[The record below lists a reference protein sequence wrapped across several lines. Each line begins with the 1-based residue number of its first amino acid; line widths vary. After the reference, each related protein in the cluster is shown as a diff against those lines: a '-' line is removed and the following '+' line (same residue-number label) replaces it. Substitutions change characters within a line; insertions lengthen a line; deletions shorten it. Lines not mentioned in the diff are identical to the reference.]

1 MGPTA
6 VGKSA
11 LAMKIAPLI
20 DAEIVSVDSATVYR
34 DMDLGTDKPSAA
46 ERSAVPH
53 HLIDLVDHTDPFTV
67 ADFQRWGREAVSK
80 VLSRGR
86 LPLLVGGSGLYF
98 RAVVDPLEFPG
109 TDSAV
114 RTRLERELE
123 ELGPERL
130 YERLLQVDPKA
141 AERIHPSNSR
151 RAIRA
156 LEVAELTGNPF
167 SAYRVAWEERR
178 SIYDLV
184 VAGLTLTPERLDAR
198 IDERVDRL
206 IENGWVD
213 EVAGLTAG
221 GTGLSATSVQ
231 VLGYA
236 QIKDHLDG
244 SISLEEAVTEIKRRT
259 RRFARRQLRWF
270 KADPRIRWFVDPEA
284 AGEYLMKVANG
295 RN

>member
-1 MGPTA
+1 

-11 LAMKIAPLI
+11 LAMSIAPLI

-34 DMDLGTDKPSAA
+34 GMDLGTAKPSPADRA
-46 ERSAVPH
+46 AVPH
-53 HLIDLVDHTDPFTV
+53 HLIDLIDHTQSFTV
-67 ADFQRWGREAVSK
+67 AEFQRWGREAVNK
-80 VLSRGR
+80 VHSRGKM
-86 LPLLVGGSGLYF
+86 PLLVGGSGLYF

-109 TDSAV
+109 TDRAV
-114 RTRLERELE
+114 RSKLESELE

-130 YERLLQVDPKA
+130 YERLAEADPEA
-141 AERIHPSNSR
+141 AKRIHPSNPR

-184 VAGLTLTPERLDAR
+184 AAGLTLPIERMDAL

-206 IENGWVD
+206 IEKGWVE
-213 EVAGLTAG
+213 EVEKLTAG
-221 GTGLSATSVQ
+221 GAGFSATSVH

-236 QIKDHLDG
+236 QIGSYLDG
-244 SISLEEAVTEIKRRT
+244 SISLEEAVSEIQRRT
-259 RRFARRQLRWF
+259 RKFARRQLRWF
-270 KADPRIRWFVDPEA
+270 KADPRIKWFEDPEA
-284 AGEYLMKVANG
+284 AGEYLMKEAK
-295 RN
+295 

>member
-1 MGPTA
+1 
-6 VGKSA
+6 
-11 LAMKIAPLI
+11 MKIAPLI

-34 DMDLGTDKPSAA
+34 DMDLGTDKPSPAD
-46 ERSAVPH
+46 RSAVPH
-53 HLIDLVDHTDPFTV
+53 HLIDLVDHTDSFTV

-80 VLSRGR
+80 VLSCGKV
-86 LPLLVGGSGLYF
+86 PLLVGGSGLYF

-114 RTRLERELE
+114 RHRLERELE

-130 YERLLQVDPKA
+130 YERLVQVDPEA

-178 SIYDLV
+178 SIYDLA
-184 VAGLTLTPERLDAR
+184 VAGLTLPAERMDAL

-206 IENGWVD
+206 IEKGWVD

-236 QIKDHLDG
+236 QIRDHLDG

-284 AGEYLMKVANG
+284 AGEYLVKEANE